1 MKPDLTTEIGGL
13 RLTNPVMPA
22 SGTFGNGREY
32 SAYFPLDILGAVVV
46 NGVTLEPKVG
56 NPPPRVTET
65 PGGMLN
71 SIGLENSGVEVFLAE
86 DLPFLRQW
94 QVPVIVNISG
104 NTVEEYARLARILGE
119 TPGIGALEVNI
130 SCPNVKCGGISFGTS
145 PQMAAEV
152 TAAVKEATTLPVIV
166 KLTPNVTSVQQMA
179 AAVEK
184 AGADAISLLNTL
196 LGMQID
202 VETRRPVLGNIKGG
216 LSGPAV
222 RPIAVRMVYE
232 VYEAVSVPIIGMGG
246 IDSTAAALEMILAG
260 ASAVAVGTA
269 NFVDPWI
276 MPKIIAG
283 LEKYLQDHGIDN
295 IRVLIGAAHQKG
307 G

>member
-1 MKPDLTTEIGGL
+1 
-13 RLTNPVMPA
+13 
-22 SGTFGNGREY
+22 
-32 SAYFPLDILGAVVV
+32 
-46 NGVTLEPKVG
+46 
-56 NPPPRVTET
+56 
-65 PGGMLN
+65 
-71 SIGLENSGVEVFLAE
+71 
-86 DLPFLRQW
+86 
-94 QVPVIVNISG
+94 VIVNLSG
-104 NTVEEYARLARILGE
+104 NKVEESARLARILGE

-184 AGADAISLLNTL
+184 AGADAISLINTL

>member
-1 MKPDLTTEIGGL
+1 M

-184 AGADAISLLNTL
+184 AGADAISLINTL

>member
-1 MKPDLTTEIGGL
+1 
-13 RLTNPVMPA
+13 
-22 SGTFGNGREY
+22 
-32 SAYFPLDILGAVVV
+32 
-46 NGVTLEPKVG
+46 
-56 NPPPRVTET
+56 
-65 PGGMLN
+65 
-71 SIGLENSGVEVFLAE
+71 
-86 DLPFLRQW
+86 
-94 QVPVIVNISG
+94 
-104 NTVEEYARLARILGE
+104 
-119 TPGIGALEVNI
+119 
-130 SCPNVKCGGISFGTS
+130 
-145 PQMAAEV
+145 MAAEV

-184 AGADAISLLNTL
+184 AGADAISLINTL
-196 LGMQID
+196 LGLQID